1 MSIASMLGTA
11 RSASPWQMAGQPNA
25 EAVERY
31 RNVNSTL
38 KTAGANDQQG
48 AESATGPDE
57 GEKAELRKAFNSFV
71 GESLFGQMLEQ
82 MRKTVGKPAYFHGG
96 QAEELFRGQLDQ
108 LLAQKMTESAG
119 HSYSDRLFEQQF
131 VHEWTA

>member
-1 MSIASMLGTA
+1 MAMNIASMLSTA
-11 RSASPWQMAGQPNA
+11 SSASPWQAGKPTA

-31 RNVNSTL
+31 RDMNRTL
-38 KTAGANDQQG
+38 KSASPAGKQLSADAAAADEEKG
-48 AESATGPDE
+48 A
-57 GEKAELRKAFNSFV
+57 LREAFNSFV

-108 LLAQKMTESAG
+108 VLAQQMTKSTG
-119 HSYSDRLFEQQF
+119 HSFSDRLFEQQF
-131 VHEWTA
+131 QHEWTA